1 MQVMAKR
8 GKSIRQIAKELGRN
22 RRTVARA
29 LAEPADRTPAPR
41 RRVSAV
47 DPYRPHIERWLAEG
61 LTAVRMLE
69 LARSAEEQPYTGS
82 RSNFGVMV
90 RRVRA
95 ERDQQQAAD
104 DVPIR
109 FEGLPAE
116 YLQVDWG
123 EVRAVPFASPAP
135 EGQTPTRYVPA
146 CRLTSS
152 RWFWVRFTTDMRQE
166 TLCRGLVDCLAA
178 LGWAPWVLVFDNMK
192 TVTSGRDAAGQPLWT
207 AGLLQFT
214 GEVGVHPPAC
224 DPGAG
229 NQKECVAYCASM
241 ACFRDK
247 LARG

>member
-1 MQVMAKR
+1 MERGTMQLMAKR

-29 LAEPADRTPAPR
+29 LQEPADRTPAPR
-41 RRVSAV
+41 RRASAV
-47 DPYRPHIERWLAEG
+47 DPYRPHIERWITEG

-82 RSNFGVMV
+82 RSNFGAMV

-123 EVRAVPFASPAP
+123 EVRDVPFASSAP
-135 EGQTPTRYVPA
+135 EGQTRYFLA
-146 CRLTSS
+146 CRLTYS
-152 RWFWVRFTTDMRQE
+152 RWSWVRFTTDMRQE
-166 TLCRGLVDCLAA
+166 TLVRGLVDCLAK
-178 LGWAPWVLVFDNMK
+178 LGWVPWVVGSQSPGVNSGIDTLGTTRAVAGASSAK
-192 TVTSGRDAAGQPLWT
+192 ARGGTAEAATVSSAVTRMRRVYGP
-207 AGLLQFT
+207 
-214 GEVGVHPPAC
+214 
-224 DPGAG
+224 
-229 NQKECVAYCASM
+229 
-241 ACFRDK
+241 
-247 LARG
+247 LARSAPRKR